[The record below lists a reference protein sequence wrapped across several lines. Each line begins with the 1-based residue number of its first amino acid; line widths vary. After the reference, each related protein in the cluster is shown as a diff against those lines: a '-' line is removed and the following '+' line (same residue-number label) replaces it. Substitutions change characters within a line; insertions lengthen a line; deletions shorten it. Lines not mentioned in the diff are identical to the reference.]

1 MRGRGSSITKGR
13 ALFLRS
19 IQISIRSA
27 SFAPPPQTS
36 SASSLA
42 SVRSFG
48 SSHPRRHNHHR
59 HSQTS
64 MAPRDPT
71 TLANYGEWL
80 TRHTTVNVRVDFENQ
95 RLEGSVVLELESL
108 TDKESREVVL
118 DTNHLSILSVRANAA
133 DLQWVLKD
141 PVAPYGSPLHVSVP
155 GGVSQGET
163 LKLDIALQTTE
174 SCVGLQWMTPAQT
187 GNKKHPYV
195 YSQCQAILARS
206 IFPCQDTPDVKSTF
220 TFNITSPLPVVASG
234 LPVPSEAQDGGDG
247 SSGSNSS
254 SGDRLFR
261 FEQKVPIPSYLF
273 ALASG
278 DLETAPIGKRSV
290 VATGPEALQE
300 AKWELENDMDK
311 FLDVAEKLVFDYQWG
326 QYNVLVLP
334 PSFAYGGMENPI
346 FTFATPTIISG
357 DRQNVD
363 VIAHE
368 LSHSWSGNLVGCA
381 SWEHFWLNEG
391 WTTYL
396 ERRIAAAIHGAP
408 QFDFSAIIGWKA
420 LEDSVALFGADH
432 EFTKLII
439 SHKGVDP
446 EDAFSS
452 VPYEKGFHFLY
463 YLDRLVG
470 REHFDKFIPH
480 YFRTWARKSLD
491 SFQFKQTFLDFFE
504 NYGNSEI
511 KEKIAQ
517 IPWEERFYTPG
528 LPPKPEFNTEYVD
541 SCLALAEKWKQADY
555 QPSANDLESFTA
567 NQTLVFLQAVEDF
580 SSPLNAERSHL
591 LGTTYNISSSKNVEL
606 KAAYY
611 LIALKAGDRSELSG
625 VVDLL
630 SSVGRMKYVRPIY
643 RKLNVLDRDLA
654 VKTFETN
661 KDFYPSTTKGQLAKD
676 LGLK

>member
-1 MRGRGSSITKGR
+1 MRSSGSITKSS
-13 ALFLRS
+13 ALFFRS
-19 IQISIRSA
+19 IQITLRSA
-27 SFAPPPQTS
+27 SFASRPPP
-36 SASSLA
+36 SLT
-42 SVRSFG
+42 SVRNFG
-48 SSHPRRHNHHR
+48 SRRI
-59 HSQTS
+59 QAK
-64 MAPRDPT
+64 MAPRDPN

-80 TRHTTVNVRVDFENQ
+80 TKHTTVNFNVNFEKQ
-95 RLEGSVVLELESL
+95 RLEGSVQLELESL
-108 TDKESREVVL
+108 TEKTSQEIIL
-118 DTNHLSILSVRANAA
+118 DTNHLSVLSVKSNSSN
-133 DLQWVLKD
+133 LQWSVKD
-141 PVAPYGSPLHVSVP
+141 RVAPYGSPLHVSVP
-155 GGVSQGET
+155 EGVPQGEI
-163 LKLDIALQTTE
+163 LKLDIALETTKD
-174 SCVGLQWMTPAQT
+174 CVGLQWMTPAQT

-234 LPVPSEAQDGGDG
+234 VPVPSDARGGGDQ
-247 SSGSNSS
+247 
-254 SGDRLFR
+254 LFR

-273 ALASG
+273 AIASG

-311 FLDVAEKLVFDYQWG
+311 FLEVAEKLVFDYQWG

-396 ERRIAAAIHGAP
+396 ERRIGATIHGAP
-408 QFDFSAIIGWKA
+408 QFDFSAIIGWKS

-439 SHKGVDP
+439 NHKGVDP

-452 VPYEKGFHFLY
+452 IPYEKGFHFLY
-463 YLDRLVG
+463 YLDKLVG

-480 YFRTWARKSLD
+480 YFNTWARKSLD
-491 SFQFKQTFLDFFE
+491 SFEFKQTFLDFFE
-504 NYGNSEI
+504 NYGNDEI
-511 KEKIAQ
+511 KEKISK
-517 IPWEERFYTPG
+517 IPWEERFYAPG
-528 LPPKPEFNTEYVD
+528 LPPKPEFNTAYVD

-555 QPSANDLESFTA
+555 QPSPKDIESFTA
-567 NQTLVFLQAVEDF
+567 NQTLVFLQAVQNF
-580 SSPLNAERSHL
+580 TLPLNAERAHL
-591 LGTTYNISSSKNVEL
+591 LGTTYSISSSKNVEL

-611 LIALKAGDRSELSG
+611 LIALEARDESQLSG

-630 SSVGRMKYVRPIY
+630 SSVGRMKYVRPLY
-643 RKLNVLDRDLA
+643 RKLNGLNRDLA
-654 VKTFETN
+654 VKTFEEN

-676 LGLK
+676 LELN

>member
-1 MRGRGSSITKGR
+1 
-13 ALFLRS
+13 
-19 IQISIRSA
+19 
-27 SFAPPPQTS
+27 
-36 SASSLA
+36 
-42 SVRSFG
+42 
-48 SSHPRRHNHHR
+48 
-59 HSQTS
+59 
-64 MAPRDPT
+64 MAPRDPN

-80 TRHTTVNVRVDFENQ
+80 TKHTTVNFKVNFEKQ
-95 RLEGSVVLELESL
+95 RLEGSVLLELESL
-108 TDKESREVVL
+108 TDKQSH
-118 DTNHLSILSVRANAA
+118 TNYLSILSVRSDSK
-133 DLQWVLKD
+133 DLQWTLKD
-141 PVAPYGSPLHVSVP
+141 RVAPYGSPLHVTVP
-155 GGVSQGET
+155 DGVPQNEI
-163 LKLDIALQTTE
+163 LKLDIALETTKD
-174 SCVGLQWMTPAQT
+174 CVGLQWMTPAQT

-234 LPVPSEAQDGGDG
+234 IPVPSDKQGDG
-247 SSGSNSS
+247 
-254 SGDRLFR
+254 DKLFR

-278 DLETAPIGKRSV
+278 DLEKAPIGNRSV
-290 VATGPEALQE
+290 VVTGPEALEE

-311 FLDVAEKLVFDYQWG
+311 FLEVAEKLVFDYQWG

-368 LSHSWSGNLVGCA
+368 LAHSWSGNLVGCA

-396 ERRIAAAIHGAP
+396 ERRIGAVIQYAFQSYYFFRWQCLELITPAYGAP

-439 SHKGVDP
+439 NHKDVDP
-446 EDAFSS
+446 EDAFST

-463 YLDRLVG
+463 YLDGLVG

-480 YFRTWARKSLD
+480 YFKTWARKSLD
-491 SFQFKQTFLDFFE
+491 SFEFKQTFLDFFE
-504 NYGNSEI
+504 NYGNDEI
-511 KEKIAQ
+511 KQKVAQ
-517 IPWEERFYTPG
+517 IPWEERFYSPG
-528 LPPKPEFNTEYVD
+528 LPPKPEFNTAYVD
-541 SCLALAEKWKQADY
+541 NCLALAEKWKRVDY
-555 QPSANDLESFTA
+555 EPSLEDVESFTA
-567 NQTLVFLQAVEDF
+567 NQILVFLQAVQAFEP
-580 SSPLNAERSHL
+580 SLQAERSHL
-591 LGTTYNISSSKNVEL
+591 LGTTYKISASKNVEL
-606 KAAYY
+606 KSAYY

-630 SSVGRMKYVRPIY
+630 SSVGRMKYVRPLY
-643 RKLNVLDRDLA
+643 RQLNELDRDLA
-654 VKTFETN
+654 LKTFEEN
-661 KDFYPSTTKGQLAKD
+661 KDFYPSTTRGQLEKD

>member
-1 MRGRGSSITKGR
+1 
-13 ALFLRS
+13 
-19 IQISIRSA
+19 
-27 SFAPPPQTS
+27 
-36 SASSLA
+36 
-42 SVRSFG
+42 
-48 SSHPRRHNHHR
+48 
-59 HSQTS
+59 
-64 MAPRDPT
+64 MAARDPN
-71 TLANYGEWL
+71 TLANYGDW
-80 TRHTTVNVRVDFENQ
+80 RMKHTTINFTINFEKQ
-95 RLEGSVVLELESL
+95 RLEGSVLLELESL
-108 TDKESREVVL
+108 TDKKSREIIL
-118 DTNHLSILSVRANAA
+118 DTNHLSISSVKLDSA
-133 DLQWVLKD
+133 DPEWAVKD
-141 PVAPYGSPLHVSVP
+141 RVEPYGAPFVVSVP
-155 GGVSQGET
+155 DGIPQGDIV
-163 LKLDIALQTTE
+163 KLDIALETTDA
-174 SCVGLQWMTPAQT
+174 CVGLQWMTPAQT

-234 LPVPSEAQDGGDG
+234 VPVPSDSDK
-247 SSGSNSS
+247 
-254 SGDRLFR
+254 LFR

-278 DLETAPIGKRSV
+278 DLATARIGKRSV
-290 VATGPEALQE
+290 VATGPEALE
-300 AKWELENDMDK
+300 GAKWELESDIDK
-311 FLDVAEKLVFDYQWG
+311 FLEVAEKLIFDYQWG
-326 QYNVLVLP
+326 EYNVLVLP

-396 ERRIAAAIHGAP
+396 ERRIGAAIHGEP

-420 LEDSVALFGADH
+420 LADSVSLFGADH

-439 SHKGVDP
+439 NHKGVDP
-446 EDAFSS
+446 EDAFST

-480 YFRTWARKSLD
+480 YFKTWANKSLD
-491 SFQFKQTFLDFFE
+491 SFEFKKTFLDFFE
-504 NYGNSEI
+504 GYGNSEI

-517 IPWEERFYTPG
+517 IPWDERFYKPG
-528 LPPKPEFNTEYVD
+528 LPPKPDFNTAFVD
-541 SCLALAEKWKQADY
+541 SCLALAEKWKSDDY
-555 QPSANDLESFTA
+555 HPSINDVESFTA
-567 NQTLVFLQAVEDF
+567 NQTLVFLQAVQDF
-580 SSPLNAERSHL
+580 PKPLSAKRSHL

-606 KAAYY
+606 KSAYY
-611 LIALKAGDRSELSG
+611 LISLNAGDREELSG

-630 SSVGRMKYVRPIY
+630 GSVGRMKFVRPLY
-643 RKLNVLDRDLA
+643 RKLNQLDRDLA
-654 VKTFETN
+654 VKTFEEN
-661 KDFYPSTTKGQLAKD
+661 KDFYPSTTKGQLEKD

>member
-1 MRGRGSSITKGR
+1 MRGSGIFSRGNVP
-13 ALFLRS
+13 FRS
-19 IQISIRSA
+19 INIHVHIRGLSLASLPRPRTTPSVSIRSL
-27 SFAPPPQTS
+27 SYT
-36 SASSLA
+36 
-42 SVRSFG
+42 R
-48 SSHPRRHNHHR
+48 
-59 HSQTS
+59 TI
-64 MAPRDPT
+64 MAPRDPS

-80 TRHTTVNVRVDFENQ
+80 TKHTTVNFNVNFEKQ
-95 RLEGSVVLELESL
+95 RLEGSVLLELESL
-108 TDKESREVVL
+108 TDGKSQEVIL
-118 DTNHLSILSVRANAA
+118 DTNHLSVLSVKGNST
-133 DLQWVLKD
+133 DLQWTLKD
-141 PVAPYGSPLHVSVP
+141 RVAPLGSPLHVSLPQGVP
-155 GGVSQGET
+155 PGEV
-163 LKLDIALQTTE
+163 LKLDIAVETTKD
-174 SCVGLQWMTPAQT
+174 CVGLQWMTPAQT

-220 TFNITSPLPVVASG
+220 SFNITSPLPVVASG
-234 LPVPSEAQDGGDG
+234 VPVSSETQDGDKK
-247 SSGSNSS
+247 
-254 SGDRLFR
+254 LFR
-261 FEQKVPIPSYLF
+261 FEQKVPIPAYLF

-278 DLETAPIGKRSV
+278 DLETASIGKRSV
-290 VATGPEALQE
+290 VSTGPEALQD
-300 AKWELENDMDK
+300 AKWELEEHMDK
-311 FLDVAEKLVFDYQWG
+311 FLEVAEKLVFDYQWG
-326 QYNVLVLP
+326 PYNVLVLP

-396 ERRIAAAIHGAP
+396 ERRIGAVLHGEP
-408 QFDFSAIIGWKA
+408 QFGFSSIIGWKA
-420 LEDSVALFGADH
+420 LEDSVNLLGAEH

-439 SHKGVDP
+439 NHKGVDP
-446 EDAFSS
+446 DDAFSS

-491 SFQFKQTFLDFFE
+491 SYEFKQTFLDFFN
-504 NYGNSEI
+504 NYGNEEI
-511 KEKIAQ
+511 KQKIAQ

-528 LPPKPEFNTEYVD
+528 LPPKPEFDTAYVD

-555 QPSANDLESFTA
+555 QPSPKDLESFNA
-567 NQTLVFLQAVEDF
+567 NQVLVFLQAVQDF
-580 SSPLNAERSHL
+580 STPLSVERSNL
-591 LGTTYNISSSKNVEL
+591 LGTTYNFSSSKNVEL
-606 KAAYY
+606 KSAYY
-611 LIALKAGDRSELSG
+611 LIALTAGDRSVLPG
-625 VVDLL
+625 VVDLVA
-630 SSVGRMKYVRPIY
+630 SVGRMKYVRPLY
-643 RKLNVLDRDLA
+643 RKLNQLDRDLA
-654 VKTFETN
+654 VKTFTEN

>member
-1 MRGRGSSITKGR
+1 MRGRGNITKGTV
-13 ALFLRS
+13 LFCRS
-19 IQISIRSA
+19 LQITIRSA
-27 SFAPPPQTS
+27 SFVS
-36 SASSLA
+36 GSL
-42 SVRSFG
+42 G
-48 SSHPRRHNHHR
+48 YRHNHTHTHTR
-59 HSQTS
+59 SRGR
-64 MAPRDPT
+64 MAPRDPN

-80 TRHTTVNVRVDFENQ
+80 TKHTTVNFNVNFQKQ
-95 RLEGSVVLELESL
+95 RLEGSVLLELESL
-108 TDKESREVVL
+108 TDKKSREVVL
-118 DTNHLSILSVRANAA
+118 DTNHLSVLSVKSDSA
-133 DLQWVLKD
+133 DLQWTLKD

-155 GGVSQGET
+155 DGVSQGDT
-163 LKLDIALQTTE
+163 LKLDIALETTKD
-174 SCVGLQWMTPAQT
+174 CVGLQWMTPAQT

-234 LPVPSEAQDGGDG
+234 VPVPADVQ
-247 SSGSNSS
+247 
-254 SGDRLFR
+254 GDRDKLFR
-261 FEQKVPIPSYLF
+261 FEQQVPIPSYLF

-290 VATGPEALQE
+290 VTTGPEALKE

-311 FLDVAEKLVFDYQWG
+311 FLEVAEKLVFDYQWG
-326 QYNVLVLP
+326 PYNVLVLP

-396 ERRIAAAIHGAP
+396 ERRIGAAIHGTP
-408 QFDFSAIIGWKA
+408 QFDFSAIIGWKS

-439 SHKGVDP
+439 NHKGVDP

-452 VPYEKGFHFLY
+452 IPYEKGFHFLY

-480 YFRTWARKSLD
+480 YFNTWARKSLD
-491 SFQFKQTFLDFFE
+491 SFEFKQTFLDFFE
-504 NYGNSEI
+504 NYGNEEI

-528 LPPKPEFNTEYVD
+528 LPPKPEFNTAYVD

-555 QPSANDLESFTA
+555 QPSPKDLESFTA
-567 NQTLVFLQAVEDF
+567 NQILVFLQAVQAF
-580 SSPLNAERSHL
+580 PSPLNAERSRL
-591 LGTTYNISSSKNVEL
+591 LGTTYNLSSSRNAEL
-606 KAAYY
+606 KSAYY
-611 LIALKAGDRSELSG
+611 LIALKAGDRSELAG

-630 SSVGRMKYVRPIY
+630 SSVGRMKYVRPLY
-643 RKLNVLDRDLA
+643 RALNKLDRDLA
-654 VKTFETN
+654 VKTFEEH
-661 KDFYPSTTKGQLAKD
+661 KDFYPSTTKNQLAKD
-676 LGLK
+676 LRLK